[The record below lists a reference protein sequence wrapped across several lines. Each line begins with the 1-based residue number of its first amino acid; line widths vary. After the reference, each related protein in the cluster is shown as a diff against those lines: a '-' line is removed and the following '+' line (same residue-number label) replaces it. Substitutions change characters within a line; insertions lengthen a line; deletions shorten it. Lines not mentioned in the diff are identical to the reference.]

1 MACPV
6 KVSATPLKHK
16 SPSVKKRDLLRLVS
30 FNMKKKEEE
39 LVKVKSTL
47 DAKILSLE
55 KDLIKKSNLIFKLE
69 LEVSNMKF
77 NQKKHKPKLTMMKTS
92 NQIIPGVPYPQK
104 LICCQHAC
112 NSNHGQKPAEFSPPP
127 GRNR

>member
-77 NQKKHKPKLTMMKTS
+77 NQKRHKPKLTMMKTT
-92 NQIIPGVPYPQK
+92 NQMIIPGVPYPQK

-112 NSNHGQKPAEFSPPP
+112 NSNQCQKTC
-127 GRNR
+127 